1 MRGHV
6 GAVNRRLRTVL
17 GDALPFSSDQE
28 RKRNRVLCCR

>member
-6 GAVNRRLRTVL
+6 GAVNRRLRTALGHAVL
-17 GDALPFSSDQE
+17 FSSDRE